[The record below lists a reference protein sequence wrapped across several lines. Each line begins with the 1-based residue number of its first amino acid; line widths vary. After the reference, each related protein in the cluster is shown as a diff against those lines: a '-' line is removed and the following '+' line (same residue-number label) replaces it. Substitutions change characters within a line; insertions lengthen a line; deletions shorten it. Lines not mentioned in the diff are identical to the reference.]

1 MDVHEYLDWISK
13 SIIRDLTYVS
23 LVYTNPKV
31 GIVTLNKI
39 NNNQYDSFE
48 EKVSTPDDMV
58 KHLTH
63 KLQENINDNLKLKY
77 FLSIR
82 YFTIYVDDKSDK
94 RDIVLVILN
103 SLLSK
108 LETDNISIS
117 NELLKLTE
125 SIKQESLQWRTK
137 NSYSFKNYHYDQEI
151 KHFFSLN
158 PHEFKETDDPF
169 KWKSDTLEGMIPH
182 YNHRTHTLI
191 SSIVFSINVRY
202 KKYSNIQKE
211 TLLYLLRK
219 IKDKYISGYIEI
231 QTNKKWSIP
240 FDELQNCR
248 HMLYSQKIIHACCAM
263 ISILHAEVIDN
274 YFLCQII
281 ESYSIIPAHAAKQL
295 SSPMTLY
302 IGICQLDSNI
312 VVSTDRVA
320 ECVST
325 SIPNVS
331 RLDDRQLKEWNDE
344 YDNYPF
350 KSSILINLMNKNIY
364 NVSID
369 IFKLIFNCFS
379 ATFHVGHRIDNPQDA
394 IRDQVS
400 VSYSSDINREMY
412 DQYYYQLKRM
422 FKKEILHYIDS
433 TYHKYGN
440 DVTAESLSAL
450 ANSSNGF
457 PVEVEFIDRTILTTK
472 KILHLDNALLKQQNL
487 NDYLQV
493 MENGIPMGTRNV
505 PARQT
510 RGIFILPWQVS
521 AIQHTIAESMYKR
534 AKAGAYSA
542 SFAEA
547 YTAKT
552 AILTYGILAQ
562 ATSKADQL
570 ILYTDVS
577 QWDASQHNTE
587 PYRSAWING
596 IQEARIDSKISHSD
610 EPHVLGLNILDHMIY
625 IQQKLLN
632 SKLLLSSKGSNR
644 QDEILTYHGVA
655 SGEKTTKIGNSYAN
669 IALITTV
676 LRNCEIEIPNLRVTH
691 VRVDGDDNVVV
702 AYCDT
707 NIAEVQ
713 NIIKDK
719 YSKMNVRVKALA
731 SYTGLEMAKRF
742 IICGKI
748 FERGA
753 ISIFT
758 AERPYGS
765 DVSIQTSTGS
775 LLYSAA
781 VNAFRGF
788 GDSYLSFMQDV
799 LIPPSASTRVTGR
812 LRLLLTPV
820 SLFSTGSLSFEVTPY
835 GLGGRMRLYTDDE
848 ELMSLF
854 KTITNS
860 ISISVTPKDIKNY
873 SKTKQFNIR
882 VDQMI
887 KSLQTNMK
895 SQALIITKILKDKE
909 EQKTLGIPHVNT
921 QKNRMQIEKS
931 RKSLS
936 LISTKLEIVKD
947 YYPDELF
954 SLVVSKSRVD
964 LPTLFDPHNVYMFE
978 NNNLSLLQLQIGV
991 RVSERKIFTKPQNT
1005 LMNLINK
1012 HSPIHISPS
1021 DIFRHSKNY
1030 KLSTIE
1036 GKKQFLSDVGLTGS
1050 ELRFYLNS
1058 KLLFHDLLVMK
1069 YDKLYDA
1076 PGFGS
1081 VQLNSVPLDL
1091 SSAEIIFKIQIN
1103 MPTVY
1108 YEIMMLLLLYEY
1120 VNYVMFTGKLYTFH
1134 LRLDNQT
1141 EISKFTSQIMTM
1153 IDNIKLDNVMFSD
1166 NPF

>member
-1 MDVHEYLDWISK
+1 MIEYLSSK
-13 SIIRDLTYVS
+13 LHDDVS
-23 LVYTNPKV
+23 
-31 GIVTLNKI
+31 
-39 NNNQYDSFE
+39 NND
-48 EKVSTPDDMV
+48 
-58 KHLTH
+58 
-63 KLQENINDNLKLKY
+63 KLRF

-94 RDIVLVILN
+94 RDIVKIILD
-103 SLLSK
+103 SLLQKIMKNGTIISEK
-108 LETDNISIS
+108 LKEQTDSIT
-117 NELLKLTE
+117 LQAKKWK
-125 SIKQESLQWRTK
+125 IKNAS
-137 NSYSFKNYHYDQEI
+137 SFKPYHYDQTI
-151 KHFFSLN
+151 SNFFSLN
-158 PHEFKETDDPF
+158 PHEFKETNDPF

-191 SSIVFSINVRY
+191 SSIVFAINSRF
-202 KKYSNIQKE
+202 KKYNNIQLE
-211 TLLYLLRK
+211 TLLFLLQ
-219 IKDKYISGYIEI
+219 IVKDKYVSGYVEL
-231 QTNKKWSIP
+231 QSNRKWSIS
-240 FDELQNCR
+240 FQQLQTCQYY
-248 HMLYSQKIIHACCAM
+248 LYSQKIIHACCAM
-263 ISILHAEVIDN
+263 ISILHSENIDC
-274 YFLCQII
+274 YFLCQIV
-281 ESYSIIPAHAAKQL
+281 SAFMIIPAHAAKQL

-302 IGICQLDSNI
+302 IGICQLNSNI
-312 VVSTDRVA
+312 VISTDRVA

-325 SIPNVS
+325 DLPNVS
-331 RLDDRQLKEWNDE
+331 RLDTKQLEEWKEEFDK
-344 YDNYPF
+344 YPF
-350 KSSILINLMNKNIY
+350 SSSNLIQLMNSNIY
-364 NVSID
+364 NVD
-369 IFKLIFNCFS
+369 VNTFKLIFNCFS

-394 IRDQVS
+394 IRDQVT
-400 VSYSSDINREMY
+400 VDYSSDIDREMY

-422 FKKEILHYIDS
+422 LKKEILHYIET
-433 TYHKYGN
+433 TYNKYGN

-457 PVEVEFIDRTILTTK
+457 PVEVQFIDRTISTTK
-472 KILHLDNALLKQQNL
+472 KILHLDNALLKNEFL
-487 NDYLQV
+487 PKYLKI
-493 MENGIPMGTRNV
+493 MEEGIPMGTRNV

-534 AKAGAYSA
+534 AKQGAYSA

-587 PYRSAWING
+587 PYRSAWINA
-596 IQEARIDSKISHSD
+596 IKEARIDSKISYD
-610 EPHVLGLNILDHMIY
+610 NEPHVLGLNVLDNMIF
-625 IQQKLLN
+625 IQERLLN
-632 SKLLLSSKGSNR
+632 SKLLLTSKGSSR
-644 QDEILTYHGVA
+644 EDEIINYHGVA

-669 IALITTV
+669 IALISTI
-676 LRNCEIEIPNLRVTH
+676 LKNCEIKIPNLRVTH

-702 AYCDT
+702 AYCDE
-707 NIAEVQ
+707 NISDVQ
-713 NIIKDK
+713 QIIKEK

-758 AERPYGS
+758 AERPYSS
-765 DVSIQTSTGS
+765 DVSIQSSTGS
-775 LLYSAA
+775 LLYSSA

-788 GDSYLSFMQDV
+788 GDSYLDFMQDV

-835 GLGGRMRLYTDDE
+835 GLGGRMRLFTDDE
-848 ELMSLF
+848 QLMALY
-854 KTITNS
+854 KTITDS
-860 ISISVTPKDIKNY
+860 ISISVTPTDIKSY
-873 SKTKQFNIR
+873 SKTDQFKIR
-882 VDQMI
+882 VSKMTE
-887 KSLQTNMK
+887 SLQKNMK
-895 SQALIITKILKDKE
+895 SQAIIITKILRDKE

-921 QKNRMQIEKS
+921 QKNRQQIDKS

-936 LISTKLEIVKD
+936 FVSAKLNIVKD

-954 SLVVSKSRVD
+954 SLIVSHSRID
-964 LPTLFDPHNVYMFE
+964 EPLLFNPHNVYMFE
-978 NNNLSLLQLQIGV
+978 NKNLSLLQLQIGV
-991 RVSERKIFTKPQNT
+991 RVSERKLFTKPQNT

-1021 DIFRHSKNY
+1021 DIFKHSKSY
-1030 KLSTIE
+1030 RLDSLE
-1036 GKKQFLSDVGLTGS
+1036 GKKQFLMDVGLSGS

-1091 SSAEIIFKIQIN
+1091 SSAEIVFKIQVN

-1120 VNYVMFTGKLYTFH
+1120 VNYVMFTGKVHTFH
-1134 LRLDNQT
+1134 LRLNDQK
-1141 EISKFTSQIMTM
+1141 EIAKFVSRTMTI
-1153 IDNIKLDNVMFSD
+1153 IDNIKLDRVMFSD
-1166 NPF
+1166 DPF